1 MSLRLRLAAIFAF
14 GSAVLIAVAGLALLW
29 QLHTSLAAALDSE
42 LRQRAAALA
51 AQLASGPLPP
61 GSPAGPDQTGSH
73 TGQFPAAEQVAQVL
87 TPAGAV
93 VYSSGIEGTGPL
105 LSPAQLRQVAG
116 RPLTFTAVIE
126 GERLRLLASEVHRR
140 SRPAITV
147 AGVPT
152 DVADA
157 AQARARLALLIGGPP
172 VVLAAGL
179 GGWLLTDAAL
189 RPVGRMRRRLEE
201 ITEYDTNARLPVPA
215 TGDEIAA
222 LAFTMNGL
230 LDRLARALARQRAF
244 TADAGHE
251 LRTPLTALK
260 AELEL
265 AARPGKSREA
275 LADAIQAAAGDADRL
290 IRLAEDL
297 LLLARADE
305 GTSFLAP
312 ARIDLSSEL
321 HAAARRFAS
330 TAAARGVAISVQ
342 AAGQLD
348 VVADRGRVRQA
359 LDNLIDNAVRHAPR
373 EARWRSPAA
382 ARWPRAAMA
391 GGGRWSRSRCAIT
404 GLASHASSSRA
415 PSNVSSAPIPPG
427 GGPMAAPGWG
437 WPSWPPSRAP
447 TTGRWPRATTRPEE
461 RGSGSNFPLIRGHD
475 QRPSALYQPSH
486 GAQTVIS

>member
-1 MSLRLRLAAIFAF
+1 
-14 GSAVLIAVAGLALLW
+14 
-29 QLHTSLAAALDSE
+29 
-42 LRQRAAALA
+42 
-51 AQLASGPLPP
+51 
-61 GSPAGPDQTGSH
+61 
-73 TGQFPAAEQVAQVL
+73 
-87 TPAGAV
+87 
-93 VYSSGIEGTGPL
+93 
-105 LSPAQLRQVAG
+105 
-116 RPLTFTAVIE
+116 
-126 GERLRLLASEVHRR
+126 VHRR

-179 GGWLLTDAAL
+179 GGWLLTGAAL

-359 LDNLIDNAVRHAPR
+359 LDNLIDNAVRHAPPGSTVEVTGRCAVATGGDGGRRQVVAVEVRDHGPGFPR
-373 EARWRSPAA
+373 EFL
-382 ARWPRAAMA
+382 PRAFERFQRADPARGRADGGA
-391 GGGRWSRSRCAIT
+391 GL
-404 GLASHASSSRA
+404 GLAIVATITRA
-415 PSNVSSAPIPPG
+415 HHGTVAAGNHPSG
-427 GGPMAAPGWG
+427 GARVRIELPAD
-437 WPSWPPSRAP
+437 SWP
-447 TTGRWPRATTRPEE
+447 
-461 RGSGSNFPLIRGHD
+461 
-475 QRPSALYQPSH
+475 
-486 GAQTVIS
+486 

>member
-14 GSAVLIAVAGLALLW
+14 GSAALIAVAGLAFLW
-29 QLHTSLAAALDSE
+29 QLHTSLTAALDSE
-42 LRQRAAALA
+42 LRLRAAALA
-51 AQLASGPLPP
+51 ARLASGPLPP

-87 TPAGAV
+87 TPGGAV
-93 VYSSGIEGTGPL
+93 VYSSGTEDTGPL

-116 RPLTFTAVIE
+116 GPLTFTAVIE
-126 GERLRLLASEVHRR
+126 GERLRVLASEVRRR

-147 AGVPT
+147 VGVPT
-152 DVADA
+152 DIADA
-157 AQARARLALLIGGPP
+157 AQARARLALLIGGPT

-179 GGWLLTDAAL
+179 GGWLLTGAAL

-201 ITEYDTNARLPVPA
+201 ITEHDANARLPVPA

-222 LAFTMNGL
+222 LALTMNGL

-275 LADAIQAAAGDADRL
+275 LADAVQAAAGDADRL

-312 ARIDLSSEL
+312 ERIDMSSEL
-321 HAAARRFAS
+321 HAAARRFVS

-359 LDNLIDNAVRHAPR
+359 LDNLIDNALRHAPPGSTVEVTGR
-373 EARWRSPAA
+373 CAA
-382 ARWPRAAMA
+382 AASD
-391 GGGRWSRSRCAIT
+391 GGGRRVVAVEVRDHGPGFPREFLPRVFERFQRADPARGRADGGAGL
-404 GLASHASSSRA
+404 GLAIVATIAHAHHGKVA
-415 PSNVSSAPIPPG
+415 AGNHPG
-427 GGPMAAPGWG
+427 GGARVRIELPAD
-437 WPSWPPSRAP
+437 SWP
-447 TTGRWPRATTRPEE
+447 
-461 RGSGSNFPLIRGHD
+461 
-475 QRPSALYQPSH
+475 
-486 GAQTVIS
+486 